1 MKSTFH
7 IRLVDFSLV
16 SFGAVC
22 KISDVN
28 VSVVMSMAFV
38 KQCVK
43 VLGLLFLF
51 DTTGPGG
58 THSFG

>member
-16 SFGAVC
+16 SFFC